1 MQLTANGAVGG
12 RDRRVGLGYSGM
24 ASCPP
29 GWHPVRPDGNL
40 RSLPAGIVSVLMQP
54 AKGAIPSRAKVRL
67 GRRDMYPEH
76 VPIYPGE
83 MVQS

>member
-29 GWHPVRPDGNL
+29 GWQFAKLAGRDSICSHAAGQGGNTL
-40 RSLPAGIVSVLMQP
+40 PGQGTTWPAG
-54 AKGAIPSRAKVRL
+54 
-67 GRRDMYPEH
+67 H
-76 VPIYPGE
+76 VPRARTYLSRRNGAVLTCE
-83 MVQS
+83 G